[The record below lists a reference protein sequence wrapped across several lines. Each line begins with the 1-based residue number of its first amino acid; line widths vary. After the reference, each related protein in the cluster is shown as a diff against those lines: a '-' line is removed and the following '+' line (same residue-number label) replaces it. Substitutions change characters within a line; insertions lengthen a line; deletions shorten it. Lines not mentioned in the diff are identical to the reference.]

1 MRSTPA
7 IDFSAEAAATVLIA
21 SKTLLHTI
29 PRGETR
35 KVIVLR
41 RLGGESTFAEERREQ
56 QLSLGWK
63 GKRET
68 RLTWGAEENVILS

>member
-7 IDFSAEAAATVLIA
+7 IDFSAEAAATFLIA

-41 RLGGESTFAEERREQ
+41 RLGGESTFAEEGREQ
-56 QLSLGWK
+56 QLSIGWK
-63 GKRET
+63 GKGRHA
-68 RLTWGAEENVILS
+68 LHGVPKNVILT